1 MRRSFAAITAL
12 ACLVAP
18 ASVLA
23 ENAYITNLVSANVS
37 VIDTATNTV
46 IATIPVGIGQNGV
59 AVTPDGSKVYVTNV
73 NVPFV
78 SVIDTGTNTVI
89 ATIFVGGLSP
99 FGVAVTPDGSNV
111 YVTDSSRL
119 GHVSVIDTGTN
130 TVIATIPVGE
140 GPRGVAVT
148 PDGSKVY
155 VTNVQLPNPSVVS
168 VIATA
173 TNTVI
178 ATIPLG
184 GVSNGVAVTPDGRK
198 VYVANS
204 GSNNVFVI
212 DTATNAVIG
221 SPIPVGLFPFG
232 VAVTPDGDRH
242 AGKDEKEAQHGEA
255 ERDRH
260 RRAGEHEGGKVY
272 VANRDNDNVSVID
285 TATNT
290 VIATI
295 PVGSFPLG
303 VAVTPDGR
311 KVYVANSGSNNVF
324 VIDTASNLVLAVVSV
339 GIQPVAF
346 GAFIRQPAPFAGT
359 PREPGC
365 HGKSVSALAEQ
376 FGGLPAAATAR
387 GFSSVPA
394 LQDAINV
401 FCRGGAAAAD

>member
-1 MRRSFAAITAL
+1 MRSACRPIGSSRTGSAICSSVRSDDLRTVGGLSPFG
-12 ACLVAP
+12 VAVTP
-18 ASVLA
+18 DGSKVYVTDSSRLGH
-23 ENAYITNLVSANVS
+23 VS

-46 IATIPVGIGQNGV
+46 IATIPVGI
-59 AVTPDGSKVYVTNV
+59 
-73 NVPFV
+73 
-78 SVIDTGTNTVI
+78 
-89 ATIFVGGLSP
+89 
-99 FGVAVTPDGSNV
+99 
-111 YVTDSSRL
+111 
-119 GHVSVIDTGTN
+119 
-130 TVIATIPVGE
+130 

-184 GVSNGVAVTPDGRK
+184 GESN
-198 VYVANS
+198 
-204 GSNNVFVI
+204 
-212 DTATNAVIG
+212 
-221 SPIPVGLFPFG
+221 
-232 VAVTPDGDRH
+232 
-242 AGKDEKEAQHGEA
+242 
-255 ERDRH
+255 
-260 RRAGEHEGGKVY
+260 
-272 VANRDNDNVSVID
+272 
-285 TATNT
+285 
-290 VIATI
+290 
-295 PVGSFPLG
+295 G

-401 FCRGGAAAAD
+401 FCRGGAA

>member
-59 AVTPDGSKVYVTNV
+59 AVTPDGSKVYVANV

-78 SVIDTGTNTVI
+78 SVIDTATNTVI
-89 ATIFVGGLSP
+89 ATIPVGGLSP
-99 FGVAVTPDGSNV
+99 FGVAVTPDGSKV
-111 YVTDSSRL
+111 YVTD
-119 GHVSVIDTGTN
+119 
-130 TVIATIPVGE
+130 
-140 GPRGVAVT
+140 
-148 PDGSKVY
+148 
-155 VTNVQLPNPSVVS
+155 
-168 VIATA
+168 
-173 TNTVI
+173 
-178 ATIPLG
+178 
-184 GVSNGVAVTPDGRK
+184 
-198 VYVANS
+198 S

-401 FCRGGAAAAD
+401 FCRGGAA

>member
-1 MRRSFAAITAL
+1 MRTLMPVWDSSGESRFMTMLALLSSIEVAFTRRGVRMRRSFAAITAL

-23 ENAYITNLVSANVS
+23 ENAYITNLVSADVS

-59 AVTPDGSKVYVTNV
+59 AVTPDGSKVYVANV

-78 SVIDTGTNTVI
+78 SVIDTATNTVI
-89 ATIFVGGLSP
+89 ATIPVGGLSP
-99 FGVAVTPDGSNV
+99 FGVAVTPDGSKV

-119 GHVSVIDTGTN
+119 GHVSVIDTATN
-130 TVIATIPVGE
+130 TVIATIPVGGE
-140 GPRGVAVT
+140 
-148 PDGSKVY
+148 
-155 VTNVQLPNPSVVS
+155 
-168 VIATA
+168 
-173 TNTVI
+173 
-178 ATIPLG
+178 
-184 GVSNGVAVTPDGRK
+184 SNGVAVTPDGRK

-272 VANRDNDNVSVID
+272 VANRDNDNVSVIA

-295 PVGSFPLG
+295 PVGSSPLG

-346 GAFIRQPAPFAGT
+346 GAFIRQPAPFACGRLGRFQGSIARL
-359 PREPGC
+359 PKESNEDCEEEDDSQGDNDNQ
-365 HGKSVSALAEQ
+365 GED
-376 FGGLPAAATAR
+376 FGR
-387 GFSSVPA
+387 
-394 LQDAINV
+394 
-401 FCRGGAAAAD
+401 

>member
-1 MRRSFAAITAL
+1 MRTLMPVWDSSGESRFMTMLALLSSIEVAFTRRGVRMRRSFAAITAL

-23 ENAYITNLVSANVS
+23 ENAYITNLVSA
-37 VIDTATNTV
+37 
-46 IATIPVGIGQNGV
+46 
-59 AVTPDGSKVYVTNV
+59 
-73 NVPFV
+73 
-78 SVIDTGTNTVI
+78 
-89 ATIFVGGLSP
+89 
-99 FGVAVTPDGSNV
+99 
-111 YVTDSSRL
+111 
-119 GHVSVIDTGTN
+119 
-130 TVIATIPVGE
+130 
-140 GPRGVAVT
+140 
-148 PDGSKVY
+148 
-155 VTNVQLPNPSVVS
+155 
-168 VIATA
+168 
-173 TNTVI
+173 
-178 ATIPLG
+178 
-184 GVSNGVAVTPDGRK
+184 
-198 VYVANS
+198 
-204 GSNNVFVI
+204 
-212 DTATNAVIG
+212 
-221 SPIPVGLFPFG
+221 
-232 VAVTPDGDRH
+232 
-242 AGKDEKEAQHGEA
+242 
-255 ERDRH
+255 
-260 RRAGEHEGGKVY
+260 
-272 VANRDNDNVSVID
+272 NVSVID

-401 FCRGGAAAAD
+401 FCRGGAAAAG

>member
-73 NVPFV
+73 
-78 SVIDTGTNTVI
+78 
-89 ATIFVGGLSP
+89 
-99 FGVAVTPDGSNV
+99 
-111 YVTDSSRL
+111 
-119 GHVSVIDTGTN
+119 
-130 TVIATIPVGE
+130 
-140 GPRGVAVT
+140 
-148 PDGSKVY
+148 
-155 VTNVQLPNPSVVS
+155 QLPNPSVVS

-184 GVSNGVAVTPDGRK
+184 GESNGVAVTR
-198 VYVANS
+198 
-204 GSNNVFVI
+204 
-212 DTATNAVIG
+212 
-221 SPIPVGLFPFG
+221 
-232 VAVTPDGDRH
+232 
-242 AGKDEKEAQHGEA
+242 
-255 ERDRH
+255 
-260 RRAGEHEGGKVY
+260 
-272 VANRDNDNVSVID
+272 
-285 TATNT
+285 
-290 VIATI
+290 
-295 PVGSFPLG
+295 
-303 VAVTPDGR
+303 DGR

-346 GAFIRQPAPFAGT
+346 GAFIRQPPFAGT

-401 FCRGGAAAAD
+401 FCRGAAAAG

>member
-23 ENAYITNLVSANVS
+23 ENAYITNLVSA
-37 VIDTATNTV
+37 
-46 IATIPVGIGQNGV
+46 
-59 AVTPDGSKVYVTNV
+59 
-73 NVPFV
+73 
-78 SVIDTGTNTVI
+78 
-89 ATIFVGGLSP
+89 
-99 FGVAVTPDGSNV
+99 
-111 YVTDSSRL
+111 
-119 GHVSVIDTGTN
+119 
-130 TVIATIPVGE
+130 
-140 GPRGVAVT
+140 
-148 PDGSKVY
+148 
-155 VTNVQLPNPSVVS
+155 
-168 VIATA
+168 
-173 TNTVI
+173 
-178 ATIPLG
+178 
-184 GVSNGVAVTPDGRK
+184 
-198 VYVANS
+198 
-204 GSNNVFVI
+204 
-212 DTATNAVIG
+212 
-221 SPIPVGLFPFG
+221 
-232 VAVTPDGDRH
+232 
-242 AGKDEKEAQHGEA
+242 
-255 ERDRH
+255 
-260 RRAGEHEGGKVY
+260 
-272 VANRDNDNVSVID
+272 NVSVID

-365 HGKSVSALAEQ
+365 HGKSFSALAEQ

-401 FCRGGAAAAD
+401 FCRGGAA

>member
-1 MRRSFAAITAL
+1 
-12 ACLVAP
+12 
-18 ASVLA
+18 
-23 ENAYITNLVSANVS
+23 

-46 IATIPVGIGQNGV
+46 IATIPVGE
-59 AVTPDGSKVYVTNV
+59 S
-73 NVPFV
+73 
-78 SVIDTGTNTVI
+78 
-89 ATIFVGGLSP
+89 
-99 FGVAVTPDGSNV
+99 
-111 YVTDSSRL
+111 
-119 GHVSVIDTGTN
+119 
-130 TVIATIPVGE
+130 
-140 GPRGVAVT
+140 PRGVAVT

-155 VTNVQLPNPSVVS
+155 VTNVELPPNPPVVS

-184 GVSNGVAVTPDGRK
+184 GESN
-198 VYVANS
+198 
-204 GSNNVFVI
+204 
-212 DTATNAVIG
+212 
-221 SPIPVGLFPFG
+221 
-232 VAVTPDGDRH
+232 
-242 AGKDEKEAQHGEA
+242 
-255 ERDRH
+255 
-260 RRAGEHEGGKVY
+260 
-272 VANRDNDNVSVID
+272 
-285 TATNT
+285 
-290 VIATI
+290 
-295 PVGSFPLG
+295 G

-346 GAFIRQPAPFAGT
+346 GAFIRQPAPLQPAPFAGT

>member
-1 MRRSFAAITAL
+1 MRTLMPVWDSSGESRFMTMLALLSSIEVAFTRRGVRMRRSFAAITAL

-23 ENAYITNLVSANVS
+23 ENAYTTNLVSA
-37 VIDTATNTV
+37 
-46 IATIPVGIGQNGV
+46 
-59 AVTPDGSKVYVTNV
+59 
-73 NVPFV
+73 
-78 SVIDTGTNTVI
+78 
-89 ATIFVGGLSP
+89 
-99 FGVAVTPDGSNV
+99 
-111 YVTDSSRL
+111 
-119 GHVSVIDTGTN
+119 
-130 TVIATIPVGE
+130 
-140 GPRGVAVT
+140 
-148 PDGSKVY
+148 
-155 VTNVQLPNPSVVS
+155 
-168 VIATA
+168 
-173 TNTVI
+173 
-178 ATIPLG
+178 
-184 GVSNGVAVTPDGRK
+184 
-198 VYVANS
+198 
-204 GSNNVFVI
+204 
-212 DTATNAVIG
+212 
-221 SPIPVGLFPFG
+221 
-232 VAVTPDGDRH
+232 
-242 AGKDEKEAQHGEA
+242 
-255 ERDRH
+255 
-260 RRAGEHEGGKVY
+260 
-272 VANRDNDNVSVID
+272 NVSVID

-346 GAFIRQPAPFAGT
+346 GAFIRQPPFAGT

-401 FCRGGAAAAD
+401 FCRGGAA

>member
-59 AVTPDGSKVYVTNV
+59 AVTPDGSKVYVANV

-78 SVIDTGTNTVI
+78 SVIDT
-89 ATIFVGGLSP
+89 A
-99 FGVAVTPDGSNV
+99 
-111 YVTDSSRL
+111 
-119 GHVSVIDTGTN
+119 TN
-130 TVIATIPVGE
+130 TVIATIPVGI

-184 GVSNGVAVTPDGRK
+184 GESNGVAVTPDGRK

-401 FCRGGAAAAD
+401 FCRGGAA

>member
-46 IATIPVGIGQNGV
+46 IATIPVG
-59 AVTPDGSKVYVTNV
+59 
-73 NVPFV
+73 
-78 SVIDTGTNTVI
+78 
-89 ATIFVGGLSP
+89 GLSP
-99 FGVAVTPDGSNV
+99 F
-111 YVTDSSRL
+111 
-119 GHVSVIDTGTN
+119 
-130 TVIATIPVGE
+130 
-140 GPRGVAVT
+140 
-148 PDGSKVY
+148 
-155 VTNVQLPNPSVVS
+155 
-168 VIATA
+168 
-173 TNTVI
+173 
-178 ATIPLG
+178 
-184 GVSNGVAVTPDGRK
+184 
-198 VYVANS
+198 
-204 GSNNVFVI
+204 
-212 DTATNAVIG
+212 
-221 SPIPVGLFPFG
+221 
-232 VAVTPDGDRH
+232 
-242 AGKDEKEAQHGEA
+242 
-255 ERDRH
+255 
-260 RRAGEHEGGKVY
+260 
-272 VANRDNDNVSVID
+272 
-285 TATNT
+285 
-290 VIATI
+290 
-295 PVGSFPLG
+295 G

-401 FCRGGAAAAD
+401 FCRGGAA

>member
-1 MRRSFAAITAL
+1 MTMLALLSSIEVAFTRRGVRMRRSFAAITAL

-37 VIDTATNTV
+37 VIATATNTV
-46 IATIPVGIGQNGV
+46 IATIPVGIGQNGL

-99 FGVAVTPDGSNV
+99 FGVAVTPDGSKV
-111 YVTDSSRL
+111 YVTDASRL

-155 VTNVQLPNPSVVS
+155 VTNVELPPNPPVVS

-184 GVSNGVAVTPDGRK
+184 GESNGVAVTPDGRK

-272 VANRDNDNVSVID
+272 VANRDNDNVSVIA
-285 TATNT
+285 TATNGDCHDPRRLLSPRRRGHPRRQKGLCRELRLEQC
-290 VIATI
+290 VRDRH
-295 PVGSFPLG
+295 GEQLG
-303 VAVTPDGR
+303 AR
-311 KVYVANSGSNNVF
+311 
-324 VIDTASNLVLAVVSV
+324 
-339 GIQPVAF
+339 
-346 GAFIRQPAPFAGT
+346 
-359 PREPGC
+359 
-365 HGKSVSALAEQ
+365 
-376 FGGLPAAATAR
+376 GGLCRHSARCVRCVHPAAGAVAA
-387 GFSSVPA
+387 GAVCW
-394 LQDAINV
+394 DASGTRLSGQK
-401 FCRGGAAAAD
+401 CLSAG

>member
-23 ENAYITNLVSANVS
+23 ENAYITNLVSPNVS

-46 IATIPVGIGQNGV
+46 IATIPVGIGQSGV
-59 AVTPDGSKVYVTNV
+59 AVTPDGSKVYVALA

-78 SVIDTGTNTVI
+78 SVIDTATNTVI
-89 ATIFVGGLSP
+89 ATIPVGGLSP
-99 FGVAVTPDGSNV
+99 FGVAVTPDGSKV
-111 YVTDSSRL
+111 YVTDSSRS
-119 GHVSVIDTGTN
+119 GHVSVIATATN
-130 TVIATIPVGE
+130 TVIASIPVGE

-155 VTNVQLPNPSVVS
+155 VANVLVQLPNPHPVVS

-184 GVSNGVAVTPDGRK
+184 GESN
-198 VYVANS
+198 
-204 GSNNVFVI
+204 
-212 DTATNAVIG
+212 
-221 SPIPVGLFPFG
+221 
-232 VAVTPDGDRH
+232 
-242 AGKDEKEAQHGEA
+242 
-255 ERDRH
+255 
-260 RRAGEHEGGKVY
+260 
-272 VANRDNDNVSVID
+272 
-285 TATNT
+285 
-290 VIATI
+290 
-295 PVGSFPLG
+295 G

-346 GAFIRQPAPFAGT
+346 GAFIRQPPFAGT

-401 FCRGGAAAAD
+401 FCRGAAAAG

>member
-23 ENAYITNLVSANVS
+23 ENAYITNLASANVS

-46 IATIPVGIGQNGV
+46 IATIPVGI
-59 AVTPDGSKVYVTNV
+59 
-73 NVPFV
+73 
-78 SVIDTGTNTVI
+78 
-89 ATIFVGGLSP
+89 
-99 FGVAVTPDGSNV
+99 
-111 YVTDSSRL
+111 
-119 GHVSVIDTGTN
+119 
-130 TVIATIPVGE
+130 

-184 GVSNGVAVTPDGRK
+184 GESNGVAVTPDGRK

-232 VAVTPDGDRH
+232 VAVG
-242 AGKDEKEAQHGEA
+242 A
-255 ERDRH
+255 
-260 RRAGEHEGGKVY
+260 
-272 VANRDNDNVSVID
+272 VANC
-285 TATNT
+285 
-290 VIATI
+290 
-295 PVGSFPLG
+295 
-303 VAVTPDGR
+303 
-311 KVYVANSGSNNVF
+311 
-324 VIDTASNLVLAVVSV
+324 V
-339 GIQPVAF
+339 GI
-346 GAFIRQPAPFAGT
+346 
-359 PREPGC
+359 C
-365 HGKSVSALAEQ
+365 
-376 FGGLPAAATAR
+376 
-387 GFSSVPA
+387 
-394 LQDAINV
+394 
-401 FCRGGAAAAD
+401 

>member
-46 IATIPVGIGQNGV
+46 IATIPVGIG
-59 AVTPDGSKVYVTNV
+59 
-73 NVPFV
+73 
-78 SVIDTGTNTVI
+78 
-89 ATIFVGGLSP
+89 
-99 FGVAVTPDGSNV
+99 
-111 YVTDSSRL
+111 
-119 GHVSVIDTGTN
+119 
-130 TVIATIPVGE
+130 
-140 GPRGVAVT
+140 PRGVAVT
-148 PDGSKVY
+148 P
-155 VTNVQLPNPSVVS
+155 S

-184 GVSNGVAVTPDGRK
+184 GESNGVAVTPDGRK

-272 VANRDNDNVSVID
+272 VANRDNDNVSVIA

-401 FCRGGAAAAD
+401 FCRGGAA

>member
-59 AVTPDGSKVYVTNV
+59 AVTPDGSKVYVANV

-78 SVIDTGTNTVI
+78 SVIDTATNTVI
-89 ATIFVGGLSP
+89 ATIPVGGLSP
-99 FGVAVTPDGSNV
+99 FGVAVTPDGSKV

-119 GHVSVIDTGTN
+119 GHVSVIDTATN
-130 TVIATIPVGE
+130 TVIATIPVGI

-184 GVSNGVAVTPDGRK
+184 GESN
-198 VYVANS
+198 
-204 GSNNVFVI
+204 
-212 DTATNAVIG
+212 
-221 SPIPVGLFPFG
+221 
-232 VAVTPDGDRH
+232 
-242 AGKDEKEAQHGEA
+242 
-255 ERDRH
+255 
-260 RRAGEHEGGKVY
+260 
-272 VANRDNDNVSVID
+272 
-285 TATNT
+285 
-290 VIATI
+290 
-295 PVGSFPLG
+295 G

-401 FCRGGAAAAD
+401 FCRGGAA

>member
-59 AVTPDGSKVYVTNV
+59 AVTPDGSKVYVANV

-78 SVIDTGTNTVI
+78 SVIDT
-89 ATIFVGGLSP
+89 A
-99 FGVAVTPDGSNV
+99 
-111 YVTDSSRL
+111 
-119 GHVSVIDTGTN
+119 TN
-130 TVIATIPVGE
+130 TVIATIPVGI

-184 GVSNGVAVTPDGRK
+184 GVSN
-198 VYVANS
+198 
-204 GSNNVFVI
+204 
-212 DTATNAVIG
+212 
-221 SPIPVGLFPFG
+221 
-232 VAVTPDGDRH
+232 
-242 AGKDEKEAQHGEA
+242 
-255 ERDRH
+255 
-260 RRAGEHEGGKVY
+260 
-272 VANRDNDNVSVID
+272 
-285 TATNT
+285 
-290 VIATI
+290 
-295 PVGSFPLG
+295 G

-401 FCRGGAAAAD
+401 FCRGGAA

>member
-23 ENAYITNLVSANVS
+23 ENAYITNLVSA
-37 VIDTATNTV
+37 
-46 IATIPVGIGQNGV
+46 
-59 AVTPDGSKVYVTNV
+59 
-73 NVPFV
+73 
-78 SVIDTGTNTVI
+78 
-89 ATIFVGGLSP
+89 
-99 FGVAVTPDGSNV
+99 
-111 YVTDSSRL
+111 
-119 GHVSVIDTGTN
+119 
-130 TVIATIPVGE
+130 
-140 GPRGVAVT
+140 
-148 PDGSKVY
+148 
-155 VTNVQLPNPSVVS
+155 
-168 VIATA
+168 
-173 TNTVI
+173 
-178 ATIPLG
+178 
-184 GVSNGVAVTPDGRK
+184 
-198 VYVANS
+198 
-204 GSNNVFVI
+204 
-212 DTATNAVIG
+212 
-221 SPIPVGLFPFG
+221 
-232 VAVTPDGDRH
+232 
-242 AGKDEKEAQHGEA
+242 
-255 ERDRH
+255 
-260 RRAGEHEGGKVY
+260 
-272 VANRDNDNVSVID
+272 NVSVID

-401 FCRGGAAAAD
+401 FCRGGAA

>member
-1 MRRSFAAITAL
+1 MRTLMPVWDSSGESRFMTMLALLSSIEVAFTRRGVRMRRSFAAITAL

-23 ENAYITNLVSANVS
+23 ENAYITNLVSA
-37 VIDTATNTV
+37 
-46 IATIPVGIGQNGV
+46 
-59 AVTPDGSKVYVTNV
+59 
-73 NVPFV
+73 
-78 SVIDTGTNTVI
+78 
-89 ATIFVGGLSP
+89 
-99 FGVAVTPDGSNV
+99 
-111 YVTDSSRL
+111 
-119 GHVSVIDTGTN
+119 
-130 TVIATIPVGE
+130 
-140 GPRGVAVT
+140 
-148 PDGSKVY
+148 
-155 VTNVQLPNPSVVS
+155 
-168 VIATA
+168 
-173 TNTVI
+173 
-178 ATIPLG
+178 
-184 GVSNGVAVTPDGRK
+184 
-198 VYVANS
+198 
-204 GSNNVFVI
+204 
-212 DTATNAVIG
+212 
-221 SPIPVGLFPFG
+221 
-232 VAVTPDGDRH
+232 
-242 AGKDEKEAQHGEA
+242 
-255 ERDRH
+255 
-260 RRAGEHEGGKVY
+260 
-272 VANRDNDNVSVID
+272 NVSVID

-401 FCRGGAAAAD
+401 FCRGGAA

>member
-1 MRRSFAAITAL
+1 
-12 ACLVAP
+12 
-18 ASVLA
+18 VLA

-46 IATIPVGIGQNGV
+46 IATIPVGIGQTGV
-59 AVTPDGSKVYVTNV
+59 AVTPDGSKVYVALA

-78 SVIDTGTNTVI
+78 SVIDTATNTVI
-89 ATIFVGGLSP
+89 ATIPVGGLSP
-99 FGVAVTPDGSNV
+99 FGVAVTPDGSKV
-111 YVTDSSRL
+111 YVTDSSRF
-119 GHVSVIDTGTN
+119 GHVSVIDTTTN
-130 TVIATIPVGE
+130 TVIAAIPVGE

-155 VTNVQLPNPSVVS
+155 VTNVLVQLPTPHPVVS
-168 VIATA
+168 VIDTT

-184 GVSNGVAVTPDGRK
+184 GESNGVAVTPDGRK

-212 DTATNAVIG
+212 DTATNAVI
-221 SPIPVGLFPFG
+221 
-232 VAVTPDGDRH
+232 
-242 AGKDEKEAQHGEA
+242 
-255 ERDRH
+255 
-260 RRAGEHEGGKVY
+260 
-272 VANRDNDNVSVID
+272 
-285 TATNT
+285 
-290 VIATI
+290 
-295 PVGSFPLG
+295 
-303 VAVTPDGR
+303 
-311 KVYVANSGSNNVF
+311 
-324 VIDTASNLVLAVVSV
+324 AVVSV

-401 FCRGGAAAAD
+401 FCRGGAAAAG

>member
-1 MRRSFAAITAL
+1 MRTLMPVWDSSGESRFMTMLALLSSIEVAFTRRGVRMRRSFAAITAL

-37 VIDTATNTV
+37 VIA
-46 IATIPVGIGQNGV
+46 
-59 AVTPDGSKVYVTNV
+59 
-73 NVPFV
+73 
-78 SVIDTGTNTVI
+78 
-89 ATIFVGGLSP
+89 
-99 FGVAVTPDGSNV
+99 
-111 YVTDSSRL
+111 
-119 GHVSVIDTGTN
+119 
-130 TVIATIPVGE
+130 
-140 GPRGVAVT
+140 
-148 PDGSKVY
+148 
-155 VTNVQLPNPSVVS
+155 
-168 VIATA
+168 
-173 TNTVI
+173 
-178 ATIPLG
+178 
-184 GVSNGVAVTPDGRK
+184 
-198 VYVANS
+198 
-204 GSNNVFVI
+204 
-212 DTATNAVIG
+212 
-221 SPIPVGLFPFG
+221 
-232 VAVTPDGDRH
+232 
-242 AGKDEKEAQHGEA
+242 
-255 ERDRH
+255 
-260 RRAGEHEGGKVY
+260 
-272 VANRDNDNVSVID
+272 

-401 FCRGGAAAAD
+401 FCRGGAA